1 MAQRLLKFAIFGNEY
16 QIKKAIPIQKV
27 LSYLSEK
34 QAEVYM
40 DRMFYDFLTQEQR
53 LEMEIAG
60 VFDGMDFQADCA
72 ISMGGDGTF
81 LKAASRVGAKQIPII
96 GVNMGRMGFLADVLP
111 SEIES
116 ALNSIYLG
124 EYKIEN
130 HTVIQVEANGEPIT
144 GYPYALNDIAVLKRD
159 IASMITIRTHI
170 DGELLVAYQADGL
183 IIATPPII
191 SPTAAPSSCLKT
203 TVFASHPSHPIASI
217 FAPS

>member
-60 VFDGMDFQADCA
+60 VFDGMDFQADYA

-144 GYPYALNDIAVLKRD
+144 GYPYA
-159 IASMITIRTHI
+159 ST
-170 DGELLVAYQADGL
+170 
-183 IIATPPII
+183 I
-191 SPTAAPSSCLKT
+191 SPC
-203 TVFASHPSHPIASI
+203 
-217 FAPS
+217 